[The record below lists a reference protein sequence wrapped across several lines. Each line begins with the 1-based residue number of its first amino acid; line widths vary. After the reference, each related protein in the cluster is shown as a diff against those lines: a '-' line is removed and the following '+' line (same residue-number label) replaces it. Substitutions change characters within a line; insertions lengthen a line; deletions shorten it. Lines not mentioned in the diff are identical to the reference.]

1 MKKEFVILTAI
12 LFVTFFSACNLPKV
26 GTPGGTNSD
35 IVATKVVLTLAA
47 FTESAQQAPMAS
59 STPLKPTDTVP
70 IALFPTLTPTVTL
83 TPTIT
88 NTVAPSDTPIPKP
101 GTIAGNISGYSYGS
115 LPKLVIV
122 AFGQEP
128 PYNYSYWI
136 TAAGNTSYSMTS
148 NYLIPGKY
156 QVVAYD
162 SGNHTGGCPIIVT
175 VISDQTVSCDITHW
189 GGGYPAR
196 PSGVPNP

>member
-1 MKKEFVILTAI
+1 MKKQFLILTSI
-12 LFVTFFSACNLPKV
+12 LFVPFFCGCNLPEV
-26 GTPGGTNSD
+26 ATPGGANSD
-35 IVATKVVLTLAA
+35 IVATKVFLTLAA
-47 FTESAQQAPMAS
+47 FTQSAQPTPMPS
-59 STPLKPTDTVP
+59 STPIYPTKTGS
-70 IALFPTLTPTVTL
+70 IALSPTLTPTVTL

-88 NTVAPSDTPIPKP
+88 KTVAPSDTPIPKP
-101 GTIAGNISGYSYGS
+101 GTIAGEISGYPYGS

-148 NYLIPGKY
+148 KFLIPGKY

-162 SGNHTGGCPIIVT
+162 SGSHTGGCPIIVT
-175 VISDQTVSCDITHW
+175 VISEQTVTCDIIHW
-189 GGGYPAR
+189 GGGYPAK